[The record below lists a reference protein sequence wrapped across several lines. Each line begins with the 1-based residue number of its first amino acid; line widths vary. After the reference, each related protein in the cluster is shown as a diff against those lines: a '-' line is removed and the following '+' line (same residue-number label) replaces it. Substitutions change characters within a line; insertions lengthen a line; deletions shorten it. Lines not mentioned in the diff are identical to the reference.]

1 MPSTEAQRRAA
12 SKGWVVSTLDPDALT
27 AGAELQSGLAIEVR
41 HRDEL
46 GDEVIVPRA
55 GPAPT
60 GDDLVTSVDTQAGWT
75 TAVVGDPS
83 PAGLSPV
90 DPGLV
95 VLPVGLLVTR
105 GGRAYILLITGRRA
119 PA

>member
-46 GDEVIVPRA
+46 GAEVIVPRA

-60 GDDLVTSVDTQAGWT
+60 GDDLVTSVDTQGGWPIEV
-75 TAVVGDPS
+75 AI
-83 PAGLSPV
+83 
-90 DPGLV
+90 
-95 VLPVGLLVTR
+95 
-105 GGRAYILLITGRRA
+105 GRAQVCTPVTNAHIVCSLLHENKKNNQ
-119 PA
+119 